1 MMEDRKLKILHLC
14 SYSWEIGGPPSV
26 IYNLSNSFKNLVDSD
41 IASTIDPSH
50 SLYSTYSGQRVFSFK
65 KSIFSKVIPD
75 FSFDL
80 FFWFFLNQHRYDFVV
95 VHGLWNF
102 GSVLSLFLNNT
113 SKLILTIHGF
123 LDPYVLKRSRFKK
136 SLFWFIFQKYC
147 FKKATTIH
155 AISKD
160 EEVLLKD
167 TFPQFTNKIK
177 FVPNGISRPL
187 GADLIIEPSRSF
199 KEVIDLFLANSE
211 YTFLYLGRINKKKGI
226 DLIFESFFNLINKS
240 NSKNIKLIIAGPIDH
255 YNTEFEELKNSFM
268 HPNILILPS
277 IISEEKVYLFSNINS
292 FLLPSYSE
300 GFSIAALEAIS
311 YGKAC
316 IFSKNIGFS
325 NEASKEES
333 VLICDLNIKSLEEK
347 MYLLVH
353 DEDLNISLNRNSL
366 NFFMK
371 NYQIDDIAN
380 KYYNEIILGN
390 D

>member
-1 MMEDRKLKILHLC
+1 MQDRKLKILHIC

-26 IYNLSNSFKNLVDSD
+26 IFNLSNSYKNLVESD
-41 IASTIDPSH
+41 IASTIASNH
-50 SLYSTYSGQRVFSFK
+50 SMYSTYPGQRVFVFK

-80 FFWFFLNQHRYDFVV
+80 FFWFVKNQYQYDFVV

-102 GSVLSLFLNNT
+102 GSVLSIFLKGNC
-113 SKLILTIHGF
+113 KLILTIHGF
-123 LDPYVLKRSRFKK
+123 LDPYVLKRSRLKK
-136 SLFWFIFQKYC
+136 WLFGVIFQKYS
-147 FKKATTIH
+147 FKKASTIH
-155 AISKD
+155 VISSD

-167 TFPQFTNKIK
+167 LFPQFTNKIK

-187 GADLIIEPSRSF
+187 ASKSITEPSESF
-199 KEVIDLFLANSE
+199 KKVIDVFLANSE

-226 DLIFESFFNLINKS
+226 DLIFESFFNLVNKR
-240 NSKNIKLIIAGPIDH
+240 NPKNIKLIIAGPIDH
-255 YNTEFEELKNSFM
+255 YNSEFEELKNRFM
-268 HPNILILPS
+268 HSNILILPS
-277 IISEEKVYLFSNINS
+277 IISEEKVYLFSNVNS

-325 NEASKEES
+325 NEASKENS

-347 MYLLVH
+347 MCLLIH
-353 DEDLNISLNRNSL
+353 DEDLNISLNKNSL
-366 NFFMK
+366 DFFMR

-380 KYYNEIILGN
+380 KYYNEIFLRN